1 MIQQALKSEAE
12 GGVLRMEANT
22 ESQQPR
28 NKPDEVMEEE
38 DRGGKRASSDRTA
51 SDDSDERPKRIKV
64 RHDGSTT
71 VEETSRRQEEEAE
84 ESDSSDN
91 SLTEA
96 DNELRQHNIQMES
109 LIVNQQREWWLH
121 AIADMCKRCSGA
133 NAHASVL
140 ENEKKMLEATI
151 RIFEERCRE
160 EGQERRRLA
169 ELCAKFKAEGR
180 DRNDG
185 DKVAA
190 ENRNLEAL
198 HETLN
203 SEIERLG
210 QNISALKRKVRE
222 DEQRRLDLQNKNTRQ
237 EQQIA
242 VLLGEN
248 ERIKSLQESAPR
260 ETNSVTPASGMP
272 NIPEVVLSCLPGKLG
287 QTLGTHIESREFQN
301 TPNFWLL

>member
-1 MIQQALKSEAE
+1 
-12 GGVLRMEANT
+12 
-22 ESQQPR
+22 
-28 NKPDEVMEEE
+28 
-38 DRGGKRASSDRTA
+38 
-51 SDDSDERPKRIKV
+51 
-64 RHDGSTT
+64 
-71 VEETSRRQEEEAE
+71 
-84 ESDSSDN
+84 
-91 SLTEA
+91 
-96 DNELRQHNIQMES
+96 
-109 LIVNQQREWWLH
+109 
-121 AIADMCKRCSGA
+121 
-133 NAHASVL
+133 VL

-185 DKVAA
+185 DKVVA

-260 ETNSVTPASGMP
+260 ETNSVTPASGTP